1 MSALTRAS
9 LIAALLAGAA
19 FAVSAQTS
27 AKQPAADTGAKGT
40 PPAEMS
46 FTGADKNSDGKLSKD
61 EAASIPGLAAQFDKL
76 DKDKDGFLSPM
87 EFSAAPP
94 AKQ

>member
-19 FAVSAQTS
+19 FAVSAQT
-27 AKQPAADTGAKGT
+27 AKQPAADPGAKGT

-46 FTGADKNSDGKLSKD
+46 FASADKNSDGKLSKE
-61 EAASIPGLAAQFDKL
+61 EAASIPSLAAQFDKL

-94 AKQ
+94 AK